1 MVSACSACWM
11 AGAIIR
17 YALETNAPLPP
28 ELVRRAD
35 AGETL
40 LDEAG

>member
-1 MVSACSACWM
+1 M